1 MLNIVLGALGTILVL
16 FSFAAGVYVGYKLHA
31 HKVAEE
37 ATKARKPETPEEAE
51 RRRLIEDQNA
61 SRCLMN
67 YNVEMAYGMLTVK
80 EFEGGET

>member
-1 MLNIVLGALGTILVL
+1 MLNFICGALGAILVL
-16 FSFAAGVYVGYKLHA
+16 LIFATGVYVGNKLNA

-37 ATKARKPETPEEAE
+37 AAKARKPETPEEAE

-67 YNVEMAYGMLTVK
+67 YNVEMAYGMLTAK